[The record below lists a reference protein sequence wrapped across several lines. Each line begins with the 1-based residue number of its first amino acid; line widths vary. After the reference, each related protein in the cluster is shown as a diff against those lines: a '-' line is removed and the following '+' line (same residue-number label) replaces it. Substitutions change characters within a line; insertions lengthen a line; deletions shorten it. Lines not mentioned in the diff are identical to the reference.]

1 MFAVAGLIGQLLT
14 QQVKEPALAI
24 TGGTIIDGTGPPPLQ
39 NGVVIVRGKRITYV
53 GPKDKA
59 VIPTD
64 ARQVDATGKWII
76 PGLIDMHVH
85 LDEDLSPGAFVLFGV
100 TSVRDVGSRLVTI
113 QQLHSRAAKGEVMPR
128 IYWMGRNIDQGKPSW
143 WGAVAVKG
151 SGDVPALLDEMHR
164 QGVDGV
170 KLYVRSGPKVTQAVI
185 KEAHRRGWPVTAHLE
200 DTRPIDAA
208 RFGID
213 NLEHVST
220 LFVGIR
226 KKPKNGKPGYAGGF
240 AGVAE
245 VDLNGPSVR
254 NLIATMKRK
263 HVAVTP
269 TLTVSTM
276 PVEGEKAAA
285 DIYKG
290 WADIPSGWSTYWK
303 TDYWSFIS
311 TKGWTAKDYQ
321 TARQAAEK
329 YKRLVGMLEQSGVP
343 IIAGTDTPAPWVLP
357 GAGLVHELEM
367 LVQSGLSPMS
377 ALQAATGRAA
387 DVLRKSA
394 DVGSIRVGRA
404 ADLVMLGAD
413 PLKDIRNVRRVEAVY
428 QGGREVDLQK
438 LRKSF
443 AEAHAPAKSGK

>member
-1 MFAVAGLIGQLLT
+1 MAGLIGHLLVH
-14 QQVKEPALAI
+14 QVKEPVLAI
-24 TGGTIIDGTGPPPLQ
+24 TGGTVIDGTGAPPLQ
-39 NGVVIVRGKRITYV
+39 NGVIIVRGKRIAFV

-59 VIPTD
+59 VIPPE
-64 ARQVDATGKWII
+64 ARQIDATGKWII

-100 TSVRDVGSRLVTI
+100 TSVRDVGSRLVTV
-113 QQLHSRAAKGEVMPR
+113 QQLRSRAAKGETMPR

-143 WGAVAVKG
+143 WGAVAVNG
-151 SGDVPALLDEMHR
+151 AEDVSSLLEDMNR

-170 KLYVRSGPKVTQAVI
+170 KLYIRSGPKVTQAVI

-213 NLEHVST
+213 NLEHIST
-220 LFVGIR
+220 LFVGI
-226 KKPKNGKPGYAGGF
+226 KKRPKTGKAGYAVGF
-240 AGVAE
+240 TGVGE
-245 VDLNGPSVR
+245 VDLAGPQIR
-254 NLIATMKRK
+254 NLIATLKKK

-269 TLTVSTM
+269 TLTVSIM

-290 WADIPSGWSTYWK
+290 WAKIPSGWSSYWK

-311 TKGWTAKDYQ
+311 TKGWSAGDYR
-321 TARQAAEK
+321 TARQAGEK
-329 YKRLVGMLEQSGVP
+329 YRRLVGKLERTGVS

-357 GAGLVHELEM
+357 GAGLVHELEL

-377 ALQAATGRAA
+377 ALRAATGRAA
-387 DVLRKSA
+387 EVLRKSA
-394 DVGSIRVGRA
+394 DVGTIRVGRI
-404 ADLVMLGAD
+404 ADLVVLGAD
-413 PLKDIRNVRRVEAVY
+413 PLRDIHNLRKVEAVY
-428 QGGREVDLQK
+428 QGGREVDLEK

-443 AEAHAPAKSGK
+443 AEALAPAKAGK